1 MPFNMFSNIM
11 NESIKI
17 DDERLKILSSYM
29 RAARFADDKA
39 FKKIVRIKEEP
50 SEINEKELI
59 ERLNKW

>member
-1 MPFNMFSNIM
+1 MPFNMFSSIM

-39 FKKIVRIKEEP
+39 FKKNRAYQRRA
-50 SEINEKELI
+50 
-59 ERLNKW
+59 ERNKRKRVN